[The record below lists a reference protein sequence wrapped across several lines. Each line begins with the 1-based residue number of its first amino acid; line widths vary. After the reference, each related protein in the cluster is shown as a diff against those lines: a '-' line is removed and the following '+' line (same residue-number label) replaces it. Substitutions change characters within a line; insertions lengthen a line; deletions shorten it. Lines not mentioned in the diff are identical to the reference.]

1 MAQTKPK
8 AAQFFGVIGHG
19 TDGYFLMTNS
29 DGTMTWS
36 EVATVV
42 NPTISSVDYPGS
54 ATAADPV
61 GGESITINGTGFI
74 TGASVTI
81 GGAAAGAVSFVSATE
96 LTITTPAKAAGDYDI
111 VVTNTDGGS
120 ATSINGISY
129 NGIPAWT
136 TAAGSLGTFA
146 SDTTISTIT
155 LQATEPDSGTITFSI
170 TNGTLPTGL
179 SLSGADIDGTTTLET
194 SDTLYTFTVT
204 ATDDESQATPRTFT
218 ITVTKQFIST
228 ENFTINTYTGNG
240 STQSIEGKIGTAAD
254 FNGSSSYIDNTDTS
268 LWSSNITIS
277 AWFRTSNNTQRNP
290 IVHIGRGSWTDGFE
304 LQVPSSN
311 TVGFSFAEGSKYGY
325 FNSSIDLDDGNFHHY
340 VQVSNSTTA
349 KFYIDG
355 VEQTGITT
363 GTGNSRQGS
372 GIRIGRFFQTPEQWA
387 KGTMDQVRIFNK
399 ELSSSEV
406 TTLYGESNTSTTKS
420 TTDIFDDGSG
430 VALYEFEKGA
440 IDTGGVT
447 GYIGSGGVFNG
458 SSSYINLGSASSL
471 VSTDFS
477 FSAWVKTTSTST
489 DFIVG
494 TNVNPNY
501 SKVAVRS
508 EGDGRIRC
516 FHGNY
521 TSNESGFYS
530 TFNTINNGNWH
541 HIVYFINQSTAKLYI
556 NGSLD
561 TTHTLTVT
569 PTTNG
574 NLTLASYY
582 NDNNNSYSTG
592 TWEGSI
598 DQVRIFNKELSSSEV
613 TTLYG
618 ETSVSATRSTTDIFG
633 DSSGVALYELEGNA
647 NDTGRGAI
655 DSGQSAVFNG
665 SSSVITLPSALS
677 DGVTTTAQ
685 TISFWFY
692 IENEVTSSTPGDEIM
707 TFAGTSSVDGK
718 VALGSTTGNF
728 TGETLSV
735 TGNLTNSYNYIKD
748 SIPAGWNHVVLQWET
763 NKWQVYLNGSSKT
776 MFTFGTPVQNKWKL
790 KFGNRS
796 SFYFNGKLD
805 DIRIYSDQLTSGE
818 INAIFNNTTASIPT
832 DYIAYYK
839 LDGNGN
845 DETTNYNATSV
856 SNVTYSEPAKL
867 PKYNGTATN
876 VTYAYNGTPTNV
888 SFVGTSFQPDLVWIK
903 KRSSSTNADHMIF
916 DSVRGAD
923 KVIISNSTQAEY
935 DGGGTGYQSSF
946 DSNGFSL
953 TGNAFVNQASQTFVA
968 WCFKG
973 GGAAVSNT
981 DGDNN
986 SAMVSANTDAGFSII
1001 KYTGD
1006 GTNNSSVGHSLNST
1020 PEMFIYKRTS
1030 SSGSWNIVH
1039 KDVNNYK
1046 AYLEFDTGAANNDSS
1061 MQSPTDS
1068 VIRFNTNSPSFNGSS
1083 QDWLIYAFHS
1093 VNGYSKI
1100 GSYTG
1105 NGGSQTISVGF
1116 QPRFVIIKRATGG
1129 SSNGWVLSDSL
1140 RGAGINLFAN
1150 TSQTASNESA
1160 YGPTSFT
1167 SDGFTLANGGGNT
1180 NASSSTYIYLAIA

>member
-194 SDTLYTFTVT
+194 ADTLYTFTVT
-204 ATDDESQATPRTFT
+204 ATDDESQTTPRTFT

-290 IVHIGRGSWTDGFE
+290 IVYIGRGSWTDGFE

-406 TTLYGESNTSTTKS
+406 TTLYGESNTSSTKS

-494 TNVNPNY
+494 TNVNPYY

-618 ETSVSATRSTTDIFG
+618 ETSASATKSTTDIF
-633 DSSGVALYELEGNA
+633 DDNSGIALYELEGNA
-647 NDTGRGAI
+647 NDTGKVTGRTDGTEA
-655 DSGQSAVFNG
+655 AVFTNANNSNFNLG
-665 SSSVITLPSALS
+665 NATVVNNSF
-677 DGVTTTAQ
+677 GV
-685 TISFWFY
+685 SFWVKMNKISQSESVYLCSFMY
-692 IENEVTSSTPGDEIM
+692 GSNTSLYMDTSNVLQVTNGGYSRNES
-707 TFAGTSSVDGK
+707 F
-718 VALGSTTGNF
+718 STTHTF
-728 TGETLSV
+728 VADTWYHIVYTGQIAGDSTLRCYVNGTQVGSK
-735 TGNLTNSYNYIKD
+735 GWISGHNY
-748 SIPAGWNHVVLQWET
+748 T
-763 NKWQVYLNGSSKT
+763 
-776 MFTFGTPVQNKWKL
+776 
-790 KFGNRS
+790 
-796 SFYFNGKLD
+796 
-805 DIRIYSDQLTSGE
+805 LTSGNR
-818 INAIFNNTTASIPT
+818 IGSYNNGDQSIDGQIADFRIYTSTYLSSSDVTALYSGTPPTTGLTDYYKFDGDSTNYAGTRQLTASNVL
-832 DYIAYYK
+832 Y
-839 LDGNGN
+839 
-845 DETTNYNATSV
+845 NYS
-856 SNVTYSEPAKL
+856 
-867 PKYNGTATN
+867 GTATN